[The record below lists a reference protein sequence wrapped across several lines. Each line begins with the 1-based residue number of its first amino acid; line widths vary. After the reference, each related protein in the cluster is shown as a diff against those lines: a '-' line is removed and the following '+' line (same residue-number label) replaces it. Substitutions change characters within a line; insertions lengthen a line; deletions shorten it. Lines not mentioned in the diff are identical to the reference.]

1 MIVAKEVNFSYPD
14 GTSALHDIN
23 LEIGNNNMAYIIGPS
38 GSGKTTLLKLFMGIE
53 FPTNGTLNVFNR
65 PIVKGQNKKIKE
77 LRRHIGPVFQDFK
90 LINGRSAM
98 DNIILGMRFLNISP
112 QVMKNN
118 AKEALERVGLTHKKS
133 TPVENLSFGERQ
145 RIAIARAVARKPVL
159 ILADEPTGNL
169 DKENA
174 QNILKLLT
182 SFKSKD
188 TTVII
193 TTHAT
198 HLINGEKDS
207 MLISIDK
214 GRITVERLG

>member
-1 MIVAKEVNFSYPD
+1 MIVAKDVNFSYPD

-23 LEIGNNNMAYIIGPS
+23 LEIGNNDMAYIIGPS

-53 FPTNGTLNVFNR
+53 FPTTGTLKVFNQ
-65 PIVKGQNKKIKE
+65 PMVKGQNKKIKE
-77 LRRHIGPVFQDFK
+77 LRRYIGPVFQDFK

-118 AKEALERVGLTHKKS
+118 AKEALERVGLPHKKS

-145 RIAIARAVARKPVL
+145 RIAIARAVARKPIL

-174 QNILKLLT
+174 QNILRLLT

-207 MLISIDK
+207 ILISIDK